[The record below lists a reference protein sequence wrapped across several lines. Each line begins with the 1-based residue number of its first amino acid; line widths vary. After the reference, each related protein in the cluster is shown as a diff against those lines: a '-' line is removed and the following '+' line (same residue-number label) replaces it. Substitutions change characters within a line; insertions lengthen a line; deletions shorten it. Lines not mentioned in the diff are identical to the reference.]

1 MQKTVADILNFSNE
15 AGEGSAPN
23 AAAIQVYR
31 LVLGALVILGSL
43 MTIDIVWALVDF
55 CMVIM
60 TVCNLIA
67 ILLLG
72 KYAISLLKDYRCQLK
87 AGKEPVYTADVIP
100 EIADETE
107 CW

>member
-1 MQKTVADILNFSNE
+1 M
-15 AGEGSAPN
+15 
-23 AAAIQVYR
+23 
-31 LVLGALVILGSL
+31 ILGSL

-72 KYAISLLKDYRCQLK
+72 KYAISLLKD
-87 AGKEPVYTADVIP
+87 
-100 EIADETE
+100 
-107 CW
+107 